1 MFSDP
6 LNKMVMTTG
15 SSVVRTF
22 KIMTIVKRV
31 HSVKIYDIGIFGIIY
46 HPVGSEGIKQK
57 F

>member
-1 MFSDP
+1 
-6 LNKMVMTTG
+6 MVMTTG